1 MPNPTQAQERNLYNQ
16 LSRKQA
22 KREAAAESRIL
33 AAIQRQISPVLAI
46 LRERG
51 YTAAINSVSSIS
63 GDPIENV
70 LRGLYRDYG
79 VDSAND
85 TYAYIQQYWGDE
97 IRSEKAFG
105 FNAIWAAIMN
115 AFFQISGA
123 KNVTRITDSNRER
136 LRRELIQGQNDG
148 IDNYTLSE
156 RLQGPQ
162 IWRARAKLIARTETG
177 ISSSYGAETGAKQSG
192 ILMNKKW
199 LSARDKRTRRIPP
212 DQTDHYMMNNIQVTM
227 NDFFMVPSESGFN
240 MMLRPHA
247 EGAPA
252 NQVCNCRC
260 KAIYIPARDARGRII
275 RTNSR

>member
-1 MPNPTQAQERNLYNQ
+1 MPNPTLTQERSLYNQ

-22 KREAAAESRIL
+22 KREAAAETRIL
-33 AAIQRQISPVLAI
+33 YAIHRQISPVLDI

-51 YTAAINSVSSIS
+51 YTAAINAVSSIS
-63 GDPIENV
+63 NYPIEGV
-70 LRGLYRDYG
+70 LRGLYRDFG
-79 VDSAND
+79 TDSAND
-85 TYAYIQQYWGDE
+85 TYAYIQRFWGDE
-97 IRSEKAFG
+97 INGQKAFG
-105 FNAIWAAIMN
+105 FNAIWSAIMN

-123 KNVTRITDSNRER
+123 RNVTRITESNRER
-136 LRRELIQGQNDG
+136 LRKELIQGQSDG
-148 IDNYTLSE
+148 IDNYTLAE

-162 IWRARAKLIARTETG
+162 IWRVRAKLIARTETG
-177 ISSSYGAETGAKQSG
+177 IASSYGAEIGAKQSG

-212 DQTDHYMMNNIQVTM
+212 DQTDHYVMNNIQVAM